1 MGVLQE
7 IFDKLN
13 HNADFYK
20 RYDITMEKIY
30 REELIRVVRK
40 KKPRPPEGKYV
51 YNPNIYLE
59 DSLDYKDDLCF
70 DICCYTDYLL
80 FKSIRITACQFRP
93 NDDAHERLGFGI
105 GEPQYKK
112 DITISNF
119 DIDEIIMY
127 IVNTE
132 FNIIRS
138 REDKTTYLTPNE
150 YRCVDCQRK
159 MATIGFSK
167 GKCNL

>member
-1 MGVLQE
+1 M
-7 IFDKLN
+7 
-13 HNADFYK
+13 
-20 RYDITMEKIY
+20 
-30 REELIRVVRK
+30 
-40 KKPRPPEGKYV
+40 
-51 YNPNIYLE
+51 
-59 DSLDYKDDLCF
+59 DYKDDLCF
-70 DICCYTDYLL
+70 DIYCYSDYLL

-93 NDDAHERLGFGI
+93 NDNAEERFGFGI

-138 REDKTTYLTPNE
+138 RQDKTTYLTPNE

-159 MATIGFSK
+159 METIRFSK
-167 GKCNL
+167 KNRCNL

>member
-1 MGVLQE
+1 MGILQE

-13 HNADFYK
+13 NDNADFYK
-20 RYDITMEKIY
+20 KYDITMEKIY

-40 KKPRPPEGKYV
+40 KKPPPSEGKYV
-51 YNPNIYLE
+51 YNPNIYLD
-59 DSLDYKDDLCF
+59 DSLDYKEDICF

-80 FKSIRITACQFRP
+80 FTGIRITACQYRP
-93 NDDAHERLGFGI
+93 NDYAQERLGFGI

-119 DIDEIIMY
+119 NIGEIIKY

-138 REDKTTYLTPNE
+138 KADNTIYLTPNE
-150 YRCVDCQRK
+150 YRCVDCQKK
-159 MATIGFSK
+159 MAGIKFSK
-167 GKCNL
+167 NGRN